1 LIDAIYSIAISKERH
16 RRTFHETWTPPMK
29 FHCLTLA
36 LLALAPLAQA
46 AEKPEDAS
54 ARKALQ
60 ELVPQAK
67 IDTVEAAPLPG
78 YRQAIIGSQMVYIS
92 NDGKYVLQ
100 GTLYDTQ
107 TKRDLTGTRLAVEHK
122 DKVNA
127 VPLSKR
133 IVFAPD
139 KPKYKITVFTDIDCG
154 YCRKLHSQIAEY
166 NKRGIEVDYLF
177 FPRSG
182 LNSPSYDKAVSVWCA
197 ADRNAAFTAAKAGK
211 TPTPLKCD
219 NPVAEEFK
227 LGTQVGVDG
236 TPTIF
241 APDGTKIGGYLPPNE
256 MQAKLENLGKATI
269 AVRN

>member
-1 LIDAIYSIAISKERH
+1 
-16 RRTFHETWTPPMK
+16 MK
-29 FHCLTLA
+29 LHY
-36 LLALAPLAQA
+36 LLFAFAAVAAFAQA
-46 AEKPEDAS
+46 ADKPEDAN

-60 ELVPQAK
+60 ALVPQAK

-78 YRQAIIGSQMVYIS
+78 YRQAIVDSHLIYVSD
-92 NDGKYVLQ
+92 DGKYVLQ

-107 TKRDLTGTRLAVEHK
+107 SKRDLTGSRLAVEHK
-122 DKVNA
+122 SKVDS

-211 TPTPLKCD
+211 TPAPLKCD

-227 LGTQVGVDG
+227 LGAQVGVDG

-241 APDGTKIGGYLPPNE
+241 APDGTKIGGYLPPAE

-269 AVRN
+269 AVNN

>member
-1 LIDAIYSIAISKERH
+1 MKYRILI
-16 RRTFHETWTPPMK
+16 P
-29 FHCLTLA
+29 LA
-36 LLALAPLAQA
+36 FVLVAASAQA
-46 AEKPEDAS
+46 ADKPEDAA

-67 IDTVEAAPLPG
+67 LDAIESAPLPG
-78 YRQAIIGSQMVYIS
+78 YRQIIVGSQMVYVS
-92 NDGKYVLQ
+92 DDGKYLLQ

-107 TKRDLTGTRLAVEHK
+107 NKRDLTGARLAVDHK
-122 DKVNA
+122 KKVDA

-139 KPKYKITVFTDIDCG
+139 KPKYKITVFTDLDCG

-177 FPRSG
+177 FPRTG
-182 LNSPSYDKAVSVWCA
+182 LNTPSFDKAVSVWCA
-197 ADRNAAFTAAKAGK
+197 ADRKAAFTAAKAGK
-211 TPTPLKCD
+211 NPAPAKCD
-219 NPVAEEFK
+219 NPVAEEYQ

-241 APDGTKIGGYLPPNE
+241 APDGSKLGGYLPPDQ
-256 MQAKLENLGKATI
+256 MLGKLESLGKASL
-269 AVRN
+269 AAN